1 MAIDGGGHLVG
12 DLAGFDASFRETNT
26 WLAVL
31 TNNAFPPS
39 FYVGDALGSFNS
51 WMRTMARPSTVTGIM
66 FGLGIVWLG
75 FPYIHEWIK
84 AQFSLNRH
92 PELAS
97 VDTLR

>member
-1 MAIDGGGHLVG
+1 MAIDGGSHLVA
-12 DLAGFDASFRETNT
+12 DLAGFGYSFRETNT

-31 TNNAFPPS
+31 TNHALPQT
-39 FYVGDALGSFNS
+39 FYMGGALGSFNS
-51 WMRTMARPSTVTGIM
+51 WMRLLTGIL

-92 PELAS
+92 PEL
-97 VDTLR
+97 TLMDRL